1 MNKTKPNPR
10 DELSM
15 KAPGLTNGKQD
26 ETVVE
31 AVMALV
37 KKSPRFHERNR
48 K

>member
-10 DELSM
+10 DELSL

-31 AVMALV
+31 AVMTLV
-37 KKSPRFHERNR
+37 KKTPRFLERH
-48 K
+48 